1 MVDGSPMHVLDAA
14 QHLVHDYP
22 GGAASL
28 APRLGKT
35 HTTLCNEVTGR
46 HGYKL
51 GLQDSVKASVF
62 ADDLR
67 ILNAFAAAMRCT
79 VLRLPDVPDVP
90 GDALAHVSALAEEFG
105 DVTRTFVSSI
115 ADGRVTANEIAELVK
130 QWGELQAAG
139 QHLVAYAQAMHEA
152 GKPAFVREQEGVR
165 D

>member
-1 MVDGSPMHVLDAA
+1 MVDGSPLHVLDAA

-46 HGYKL
+46 HGYKF

-67 ILNAFAAAMRCT
+67 ILNAFAAGRCPGAR
-79 VLRLPDVPDVP
+79 LR
-90 GDALAHVSALAEEFG
+90 A
-105 DVTRTFVSSI
+105 
-115 ADGRVTANEIAELVK
+115 GR
-130 QWGELQAAG
+130 
-139 QHLVAYAQAMHEA
+139 
-152 GKPAFVREQEGVR
+152 GVR
-165 D
+165 RRHAHIRFQHRRWARYGQ

>member
-46 HGYKL
+46 HGYKF

-67 ILNAFAAAMRCT
+67 ILTAFAAAMRCT
-79 VLRLPDVPDVP
+79 VLRLPDVPEVQ

-115 ADGRVTANEIAELVK
+115 ADGRVTANEIAEPVK

-139 QHLVAYAQAMHEA
+139 QHLVAYAHAMHEA
-152 GKPAFVREQEGVR
+152 GKPAFIREQEGVR